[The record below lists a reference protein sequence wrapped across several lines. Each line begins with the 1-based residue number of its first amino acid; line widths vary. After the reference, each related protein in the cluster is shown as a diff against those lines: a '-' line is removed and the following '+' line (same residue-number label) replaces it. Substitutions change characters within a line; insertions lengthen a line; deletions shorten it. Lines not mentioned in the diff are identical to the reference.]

1 MVALIKNVS
10 EIGVAGVFKLS
21 KFISNHSDML
31 AAIPEEYRKIDLKDQ
46 DVLTRKVPEERDL
59 RLLCNTDYDILCS
72 NINVME
78 KLLTRRRLLAMLSS
92 VYDPLA
98 LVSPFMLKGRK
109 IIQVLCKCRVSI
121 GILQYQKT

>member
-46 DVLTRKVPEERDL
+46 DVLTRK
-59 RLLCNTDYDILCS
+59 
-72 NINVME
+72 
-78 KLLTRRRLLAMLSS
+78 
-92 VYDPLA
+92 
-98 LVSPFMLKGRK
+98 